1 VAYVPPKC
9 RTKEGFHKQ
18 VASTHDINKLISKL
32 AKQYDGLIPTSSL
45 RSAGI
50 DRQSITRRVDS
61 GLLLPVHRGVRI
73 LAGTELTPLRRA
85 MAAAMVTPNSWISH
99 SSALGFYQAT
109 LKCEH
114 LYSDISSTQ
123 QVRIRLIRSH
133 HQATYPSDL
142 GKRFDLHVS
151 RPWAAIIEC
160 AAVLSADELAVAMDS
175 VVQAKHASFKRIQ
188 RTMDMAGPFAGRL
201 MLAELLNDRLNGEGL
216 VRSFLERDLE
226 KLLKRAKL
234 PPAVRNFAVRLPSG
248 KKRVLDVA
256 WPNVRRCLEADS
268 WQYHSSPSLW
278 GGTRIK
284 DRELTVAGWSVIP
297 VVVADTRDPSSLVAQ
312 LRTMFSNETA
322 A

>member
-1 VAYVPPKC
+1 VNICIQTFRRRSKFESASFDRITKQRTHRIWVNVSTFTYLVP
-9 RTKEGFHKQ
+9 G
-18 VASTHDINKLISKL
+18 
-32 AKQYDGLIPTSSL
+32 L
-45 RSAGI
+45 RSSSVLQCFPKMVLAH
-50 DRQSITRRVDS
+50 RTRCAR
-61 GLLLPVHRGVRI
+61 
-73 LAGTELTPLRRA
+73 
-85 MAAAMVTPNSWISH
+85 H
-99 SSALGFYQAT
+99 ST
-109 LKCEH
+109 TH
-114 LYSDISSTQ
+114 
-123 QVRIRLIRSH
+123 
-133 HQATYPSDL
+133 
-142 GKRFDLHVS
+142 
-151 RPWAAIIEC
+151 
-160 AAVLSADELAVAMDS
+160 SADELAVAMDS

-312 LRTMFSNETA
+312 LRTLFSNETA